1 MSVMDS
7 RKLIELVASIAEDAP
22 SRMSAMAEV
31 QRLVW
36 SGGVDQLPP
45 NAQNILRDLAY
56 DLDFFEPNEQVRAQS
71 PALYGPERLEEE
83 IRSTVR
89 QLAEIGLRK

>member
-7 RKLIELVASIAEDAP
+7 RKLIELVASIAEDPA
-22 SRMSAMAEV
+22 SRMSAIAEV
-31 QRLVW
+31 QRFVW
-36 SGGVDQLPP
+36 SGGVDQLPL

-56 DLDFFEPNEQVRAQS
+56 DLDFFEPNEQVRARN

-89 QLAEIGLRK
+89 RLAKIGLRK